1 MSLFK
6 LITVMAVLA
15 VLQGCGFRPL
25 YGDPSTGGSSA
36 EFALIKVEPIKDRIG
51 QLLRNH
57 LRTAFNPKPRTQKPR
72 YLLKTRVTESTSSIA
87 VKKSAFATRANLK
100 VTANFQLLNAATA
113 KSIYSASRSITVSY
127 NILDSEYATL
137 AAEKDARIRAVREL
151 SQDIRIQ
158 LGVYF
163 SNLPSQGK

>member
-6 LITVMAVLA
+6 FITVLAVLA

-25 YGDPSTGGSSA
+25 YGDPSAGSSSA
-36 EFALIKVEPIKDRIG
+36 ELALIKVEPIKERTG
-51 QLLRNH
+51 QMLWNH

-72 YLLKTRVTESTSSIA
+72 YLLNIRITEGTASLA

-100 VTANFQLLNAATA
+100 VTAIFQLLNAATA
-113 KSIYSASRSITVSY
+113 KSMYSASRSITVSY
-127 NILDSEYATL
+127 NILNSEYATL

-151 SQDIRIQ
+151 SEDIRTQ

-163 SNLPSQGK
+163 SRPPNQGK

>member
-6 LITVMAVLA
+6 LTTVMAVL
-15 VLQGCGFRPL
+15 VFLHGCGFRPL
-25 YGDPSTGGSSA
+25 YGEPTPGVSSA

-72 YLLKTRVTESTSSIA
+72 YLLKTRVSQSTASLA
-87 VKKSAFATRANLK
+87 VRKSAFATRANLT
-100 VTANFQLLNAATA
+100 VAANFHLLNAATA
-113 KSIYSASRSITVSY
+113 KPLFSETRSITVSY

-137 AAEKDARIRAVREL
+137 AAEKDARNRAVKEL
-151 SQDIRIQ
+151 SEDIRIQ
-158 LGVYF
+158 LSVYF
-163 SNLPSQGK
+163 SNLPN

>member
-6 LITVMAVLA
+6 FTAAIAMLVL
-15 VLQGCGFRPL
+15 LQGCGFRPL
-25 YGDPSTGGSSA
+25 YGDKSTGGSSS
-36 EFALIKVEPIKDRIG
+36 ELALIKVEPIKDRIG

-57 LRTAFNPKPRTQKPR
+57 LLTALNPKTRTQKSR
-72 YLLKTRVTESTSSIA
+72 YLLQTQVKEGTASLA
-87 VKKSAFATRANLK
+87 VQKSAFATRANLK
-100 VTANFQLLNAATA
+100 VTADFRLLNAATA
-113 KSIYSASRSITVSY
+113 KLIYSATRSITVSY
-127 NILDSEYATL
+127 NILNSEYATL

-163 SNLPSQGK
+163 SRPRN

>member
-6 LITVMAVLA
+6 FTTVMAVLA
-15 VLQGCGFRPL
+15 LLQGCGFRPL
-25 YGDPSTGGSSA
+25 YGDPSTGGSLA

-72 YLLKTRVTESTSSIA
+72 YLLKTRITEGTSSLA

-100 VTANFQLLNAATA
+100 VTANFQLLNAGTA
-113 KSIYSASRSITVSY
+113 ESIYSATRSITVSY
-127 NILDSEYATL
+127 NILDSEYATI
-137 AAEKDARIRAVREL
+137 AAKKDARIRAVREL
-151 SQDIRIQ
+151 SEDIRIQ

-163 SNLPSQGK
+163 SRPPNQKK

>member
-1 MSLFK
+1 
-6 LITVMAVLA
+6 MAVLV

-25 YGDPSTGGSSA
+25 YGDPSAGGSSA
-36 EFALIKVEPIKDRIG
+36 EFGLIKVEPIKDRIG

-57 LRTAFNPKPRTQKPR
+57 LRTALNPKPRTQKPR
-72 YLLKTRVTESTSSIA
+72 YLLKTKVTQSTTSLA
-87 VKKSAFATRANLK
+87 VRKSAFATRANLK
-100 VTANFQLLNAATA
+100 VTANFELLNAATA
-113 KSIYSASRSITVSY
+113 KPIFSAKRSATVSY

-151 SQDIRIQ
+151 SEDIRIQ

-163 SNLPSQGK
+163 SDLPN

>member
-6 LITVMAVLA
+6 LTTVMAVLA

-72 YLLKTRVTESTSSIA
+72 YLLKTRVSQSTASLA
-87 VKKSAFATRANLK
+87 VRKSAFATRANLT
-100 VTANFQLLNAATA
+100 VAANFHLLNAATA
-113 KSIYSASRSITVSY
+113 KPLFSATRSITVSY

-137 AAEKDARIRAVREL
+137 AAEKDARNRTVREL
-151 SQDIRIQ
+151 SEDIRIQ

-163 SNLPSQGK
+163 SNLPN

>member
-6 LITVMAVLA
+6 LTTVMAVLA

-72 YLLKTRVTESTSSIA
+72 YLLKTRVSQNTASLA
-87 VKKSAFATRANLK
+87 VRKSAFATRANLT
-100 VTANFQLLNAATA
+100 VAANFHLLNAATA
-113 KSIYSASRSITVSY
+113 KPLFSATRSITGSY

-137 AAEKDARIRAVREL
+137 AAEKDARNRTVREL
-151 SQDIRIQ
+151 SEDIRIQ

-163 SNLPSQGK
+163 SNLPN

>member
-6 LITVMAVLA
+6 FTAVMAVLA

-36 EFALIKVEPIKDRIG
+36 EFALIKVEPIKERIG

-72 YLLKTRVTESTSSIA
+72 YLLKTRVTESTSSLA

-127 NILDSEYATL
+127 NILDSEYATI

-151 SQDIRIQ
+151 SEEIRTQ

-163 SNLPSQGK
+163 SRPSN

>member
-1 MSLFK
+1 
-6 LITVMAVLA
+6 MAVLA

-72 YLLKTRVTESTSSIA
+72 YLLKTRVSQSTASLA
-87 VKKSAFATRANLK
+87 VRKSAFATRANLT
-100 VTANFQLLNAATA
+100 VAANFHLLNAATA
-113 KSIYSASRSITVSY
+113 KPLFSATRSITVSY

-137 AAEKDARIRAVREL
+137 AAEKDARNRTVREL
-151 SQDIRIQ
+151 SEDIRIQ

-163 SNLPSQGK
+163 SNLPN

>member
-6 LITVMAVLA
+6 LTTVMAVLV

-25 YGDPSTGGSSA
+25 YGDPSAGGSSA

-51 QLLRNH
+51 QRLRNH
-57 LRTAFNPKPRTQKPR
+57 LRTALNPKPRTQKPR
-72 YLLKTRVTESTSSIA
+72 YLLKTKVTQSTSSLA
-87 VKKSAFATRANLK
+87 VRKSAFATRANLK
-100 VTANFQLLNAATA
+100 VTANFELLNAATA
-113 KSIYSASRSITVSY
+113 KPIFSAKRSTTVSY

-151 SQDIRIQ
+151 SEDIRIQ

-163 SNLPSQGK
+163 SDLPN

>member
-6 LITVMAVLA
+6 LTTVMAVLA

-72 YLLKTRVTESTSSIA
+72 YLLKTQVFQSTASLA
-87 VKKSAFATRANLK
+87 VRKSAFATRANLT
-100 VTANFQLLNAATA
+100 VAANFHLLNAATA
-113 KSIYSASRSITVSY
+113 KPLFSATRSITVSY

-137 AAEKDARIRAVREL
+137 AAEKDARNRAVREL
-151 SQDIRIQ
+151 SEDIRIQ

-163 SNLPSQGK
+163 SNLPN

>member
-1 MSLFK
+1 
-6 LITVMAVLA
+6 MAVLV

-72 YLLKTRVTESTSSIA
+72 YLLKTRVSQSTASLA
-87 VKKSAFATRANLK
+87 VRKSAFTTRANLT
-100 VTANFQLLNAATA
+100 VTANFHLLNAATA
-113 KSIYSASRSITVSY
+113 KPLFSATRSITISY

-137 AAEKDARIRAVREL
+137 AAVKDARMRAIREL
-151 SQDIRIQ
+151 SEEIRTQ

-163 SNLPSQGK
+163 SNLPN

>member
-72 YLLKTRVTESTSSIA
+72 YLLKTRVTESTSSLA
-87 VKKSAFATRANLK
+87 VRKSAFATRANLK
-100 VTANFQLLNAATA
+100 VTANFELLNAATA
-113 KSIYSASRSITVSY
+113 KPIFSAKRSITVSY

-151 SQDIRIQ
+151 SEDIRLQ

-163 SNLPSQGK
+163 SDLP

>member
-1 MSLFK
+1 
-6 LITVMAVLA
+6 MAVLV

-72 YLLKTRVTESTSSIA
+72 YLLKTRVSQSTSSLA
-87 VKKSAFATRANLK
+87 VRKSAFATRANLK
-100 VTANFQLLNAATA
+100 VTANFELLNAATA
-113 KSIYSASRSITVSY
+113 KPIFSAKRSATVSY

-151 SQDIRIQ
+151 SEDIRIQ

-163 SNLPSQGK
+163 SDLPN

>member
-1 MSLFK
+1 
-6 LITVMAVLA
+6 MAVLV

-72 YLLKTRVTESTSSIA
+72 YLLKTKVTQSTSSLA
-87 VKKSAFATRANLK
+87 VRKSAFATRANLT
-100 VTANFQLLNAATA
+100 VTANFHLLNAATA
-113 KSIYSASRSITVSY
+113 KPLFSATRSITVSY

-137 AAEKDARIRAVREL
+137 AAEKDARNRAVKEL
-151 SQDIRIQ
+151 SEDIRIQ
-158 LGVYF
+158 LSVYF
-163 SNLPSQGK
+163 SNLPN

>member
-6 LITVMAVLA
+6 FTAVMAALV

-25 YGDPSTGGSSA
+25 YGDQSTGGSSNQL
-36 EFALIKVEPIKDRIG
+36 ALIKVEPIKDRIG
-51 QLLRNH
+51 QLLWNH
-57 LRTAFNPKPRTQKPR
+57 LRTAFNSKPRTQKAR
-72 YLLKTRVTESTSSIA
+72 YFLKTRVNVSTKSIG
-87 VKKSAFATRANLK
+87 VQKTAFATRANLT
-100 VTANFQLLNAATA
+100 VTASFQLLNMATTQP
-113 KSIYSASRSITVSY
+113 IYSASRSITVSY

-151 SQDIRIQ
+151 SEDIRIQ

-163 SNLPSQGK
+163 SRPQNQS

>member
-6 LITVMAVLA
+6 LITVMAALA

-25 YGDPSTGGSSA
+25 YGDSSTGGSSA
-36 EFALIKVEPIKDRIG
+36 EFALIKVEPIKGRIG

-72 YLLKTRVTESTSSIA
+72 YLLRTRVTQGTSSLA

-100 VTANFQLLNAATA
+100 VTANFELLNAATA
-113 KSIYSASRSITVSY
+113 KPIFSAKRSITVSY

-151 SQDIRIQ
+151 SEDIRIQ

-163 SNLPSQGK
+163 SDLPN